1 MIRNAFIFLLL
12 LALAC
17 ACYASDAEEGTTDG
31 EYAFSSGYWWKG
43 DSAYTREKW
52 EEGGYYSRCCWV
64 PKTYFYKYYFH
75 HSRITAVTP
84 DWRLKVLEI
93 VKQQKEN
100 EEFTKIVQGFGLESH
115 PSIAMQTSYGLS
127 GNLTSN
133 TQYGYSL
140 NSLSSAYAADDSA
153 LWQQAYRLVTNAQ
166 ALAGDG
172 FRLYNDAASAKDERH
187 ARIAEILTKG
197 EVLKQVLATPLNG
210 PVSRQQSLNFAV
222 QPSGVTS
229 AIVQS
234 QTQTA
239 QATTDDD
246 AIYQRWTASAR
257 DCAQCHSGGKAEGGL
272 DLTGYPG
279 FSTDQKMKIIA
290 RLMTDDPGKIMPR
303 DTSDKTKPGRK
314 RTAEELQA
322 WLSVKPQRSINPVP

>member
-210 PVSRQQSLNFAV
+210 PSSRQQSLNFSV
-222 QPSGVTS
+222 QPTGQASG
-229 AIVQS
+229 IVQQL
-234 QTQTA
+234 QTQSVPA
-239 QATTDDD
+239 SADQD
-246 AIYQRWTASAR
+246 AVYQRWALSAQ
-257 DCAQCHSGGKAEGGL
+257 DCASCHSGTKAEAGI
-272 DLTGYPG
+272 DLTGYPS
-279 FSTDQKMKIIA
+279 FTTDQRMKVLA
-290 RLMTDDPGKIMPR
+290 RLMTDD
-303 DTSDKTKPGRK
+303 
-314 RTAEELQA
+314 
-322 WLSVKPQRSINPVP
+322 